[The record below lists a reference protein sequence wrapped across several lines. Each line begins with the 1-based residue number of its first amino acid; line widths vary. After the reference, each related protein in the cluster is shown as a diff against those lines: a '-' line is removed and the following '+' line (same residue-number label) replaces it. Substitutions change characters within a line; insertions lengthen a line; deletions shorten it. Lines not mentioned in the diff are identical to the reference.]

1 MPPAGGPGAVEVYGV
16 QPLACSAS
24 LLPLLWVLA
33 QLRGP
38 TSAMAMKGSAG
49 GLFAALLLCSAT
61 LAEGSAPAYQSP
73 GLPVSERVA
82 DLLARMTPQE
92 LAHQLVNKNEGG
104 WGDLPGI
111 LGEFGATG
119 IGTLFV
125 DEVMNKSAWGHANA
139 SQWSTPLEA
148 LRARNAL
155 QAAFMAQSRL
165 GIPVSFCMEG
175 LHSGAWGG
183 TVFPGPPAL
192 ASAWNAS
199 LVTAIGATIALE
211 ARATGVDTALS
222 PVVNMFSVSPCL
234 LHVRSQH
241 FLLLPSHSNAR
252 QSSPHALFFLT
263 LQAGS

>member
-1 MPPAGGPGAVEVYGV
+1 MCLWKKEESALLLQGLSFNFCNCQCRSGRSLPAEKYGCW
-16 QPLACSAS
+16 PTACI
-24 LLPLLWVLA
+24 L
-33 QLRGP
+33 
-38 TSAMAMKGSAG
+38 MAMKGSAG

-61 LAEGSAPAYQSP
+61 LAERSAPAYQSP
-73 GLPVSERVA
+73 DLPVSERVA

-155 QAAFMAQSRL
+155 QAAFMTQSRL

-183 TVFPGPPAL
+183 TVFPGPPSL

-234 LHVRSQH
+234 QSRA
-241 FLLLPSHSNAR
+241 AR
-252 QSSPHALFFLT
+252 AYTRPTRVSCARAL
-263 LQAGS
+263 